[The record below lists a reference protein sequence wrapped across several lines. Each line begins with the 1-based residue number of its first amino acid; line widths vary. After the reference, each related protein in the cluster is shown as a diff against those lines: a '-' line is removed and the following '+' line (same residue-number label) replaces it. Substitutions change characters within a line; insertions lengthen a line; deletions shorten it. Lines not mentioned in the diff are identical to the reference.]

1 MTSDFLRIVIADRI
15 SQVVKRGL
23 LDMFKLS
30 FLKIKE
36 KKDQKHT
43 EVELKEDK
51 KVLSWGVSTL
61 IRSFLNPLRASLSL
75 GQQCPSSSLATNSAI
90 HKYPRVFSRFAQ
102 SLSISG
108 YS

>member
-15 SQVVKRGL
+15 SQFVKQGL
-23 LDMFKLS
+23 LDSFKLS

-51 KVLSWGVSTL
+51 KVLSWG
-61 IRSFLNPLRASLSL
+61 
-75 GQQCPSSSLATNSAI
+75 
-90 HKYPRVFSRFAQ
+90 SRR
-102 SLSISG
+102 
-108 YS
+108 